1 MYKRCDVYMHSH
13 LSCNFLHIFWVDVD
27 GGTAEEGEAYYQGV
41 GAVGVVA
48 DFAFEASE
56 AASDYA
62 DGVVDAEFC
71 RCELDGCV
79 GLAEHEFKLLD
90 FRIANDCHGVV
101 EPRPWLPLAC

>member
-62 DGVVDAEFC
+62 DGVVDAEFG
-71 RCELDGCV
+71 RRELDGSV
-79 GLAEHEFKLLD
+79 GLAEHEF
-90 FRIANDCHGVV
+90 
-101 EPRPWLPLAC
+101 